1 MQPPDLRL
9 AREGTRHGALFT
21 ELLRGETLQ
30 NVQRIGN
37 IVSGKSM
44 YWQRLQA
51 LWAAL
56 SAHLQGLPIPGNWGF
71 CARRP
76 LHSSGG
82 VTVYSGSR

>member
-1 MQPPDLRL
+1 
-9 AREGTRHGALFT
+9 
-21 ELLRGETLQ
+21 
-30 NVQRIGN
+30 
-37 IVSGKSM
+37 M

-82 VTVYSGSR
+82 VTVYSDTDIHKRGRYAEEDTTGEATNPY

>member
-1 MQPPDLRL
+1 MENR
-9 AREGTRHGALFT
+9 GAD
-21 ELLRGETLQ
+21 
-30 NVQRIGN
+30 VD
-37 IVSGKSM
+37 
-44 YWQRLQA
+44 WQRLQA

-82 VTVYSGSR
+82 VTVYSATGSERAQAVRERRREAHWAKIEEFDRRVQELE